1 MSIFRTEKIKC
12 PACGE
17 AIEYGVVYS
26 VNADRRPDLRDAII
40 NGTFQQVDC
49 PACGEGFRL
58 QPSITYLD
66 EGKHQWILVEAP
78 GGLKKWIELEKQAL
92 SGFQQTYGAEAPA
105 PAQEI
110 GATLNPRVT
119 FGWPAIKEKLL
130 AAKFDIN
137 DATLELAKLSVIRG
151 GGGTIPLAD
160 DVELRLI
167 DVLEDS
173 LVLAWVKPAT
183 GEVIEAL
190 KLQRSLLKDIEAKP
204 ADWKPLRDELTA
216 GPFVDIHRVLI
227 AQTA

>member
-17 AIEYGVVYS
+17 PIQYGVVYS
-26 VNADRRPDLRDAII
+26 VNADRRPDLRDAILA
-40 NGTFQQVDC
+40 NTFQQVDC
-49 PACGEGFRL
+49 PECGEVSRL
-58 QPSITYLD
+58 EPSVTYLD
-66 EGKHQWILVEAP
+66 EGKRQWILVEPAVNV
-78 GGLKKWIELEKQAL
+78 KKWIELEKQAL
-92 SGFQQTYGAEAPA
+92 STFQQTYGAEAPA

-137 DATLELAKLSVIRG
+137 DATLELAKLSIIRG
-151 GGGTIPLAD
+151 GGGTVPLAD

-167 DVLEDS
+167 DVVEDS
-173 LVLAWVKPAT
+173 LVLAWLKPAT

-190 KLQRSLLKDIEAKP
+190 KLARGLLKDIESEPGA
-204 ADWKPLRDELTA
+204 WKPLRDEITA
-216 GPFVDIHRVLI
+216 GPFVDMHRVLI
-227 AQTA
+227 AATA